1 MAFVVLSSRHGDMLF
16 LSREASLVD
25 NDMSGVNSVPLTSA
39 ANLATL
45 ASSNSIKEDEI
56 DVYLSKQDG
65 LIHRDRD
72 PQL

>member
-1 MAFVVLSSRHGDMLF
+1 MLF
-16 LSREASLVD
+16 LSREASPVD
-25 NDMSGVNSVPLTSA
+25 NDMSGVNSVPLTSS

-56 DVYLSKQDG
+56 DVFLSKQDG

>member
-1 MAFVVLSSRHGDMLF
+1 MLF
-16 LSREASLVD
+16 LSREASPVD

-56 DVYLSKQDG
+56 DVFLS
-65 LIHRDRD
+65 
-72 PQL
+72 

>member
-1 MAFVVLSSRHGDMLF
+1 MAFVVLSFRHGDMLF

-65 LIHRDRD
+65 LIHRDQD